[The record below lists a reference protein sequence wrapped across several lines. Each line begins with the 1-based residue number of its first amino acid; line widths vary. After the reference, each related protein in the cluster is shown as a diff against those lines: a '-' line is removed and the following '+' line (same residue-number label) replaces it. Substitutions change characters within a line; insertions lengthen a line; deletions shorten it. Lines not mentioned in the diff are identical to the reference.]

1 MPVDRRTGI
10 LLFRVALLLPLAIAP
25 IWQGIAHARSAG
37 SSLNPGPRATRGDD
51 TEDALPRIQCAHGY
65 AATIYAQGLS
75 SPDGLAFSPTGV
87 LHVSEETAGRVS
99 QIGPAGQVTPVI
111 TGLNSPEGI
120 TFDDSGNLY
129 VVEDRQAGRLMK
141 RASNGPTTT
150 LTTDLDAPEG
160 IVWTSDDVLYV
171 TESNAQF
178 TADPT
183 DLRAHV
189 TAVSSSGLRT
199 RIVTFTPTIQ
209 GTEVEFRSYAGLT
222 IGPEGLLYVTNELS
236 GQEETI
242 VVIPGVL
249 TFTLSTTD
257 SVLTVDPATGAQTLF
272 ASDLVA
278 PEGLRFSDS
287 GEFPLY
293 VAEEDT
299 GGGGRLSRV
308 EPDGSHT
315 PVCTGFF
322 NVEDVTMDQ
331 RGWLYVSEDSSGL
344 LILIKPPHV
353 WLPLILKTA
362 NHK

>member
-1 MPVDRRTGI
+1 MHRRTGI
-10 LLFRVALLLPLAIAP
+10 LLFLAALLLPLAIAS
-25 IWQGIAHARSAG
+25 IWQGMAHAQPDSD
-37 SSLNPGPRATRGDD
+37 LNLIPTETRGDGI
-51 TEDALPRIQCAHGY
+51 EDILPRIQCVHGY
-65 AATIYAQGLS
+65 TATIYAQGLS
-75 SPDGLAFSPTGV
+75 SPDGLAFSPAGA
-87 LHVSEETAGRVS
+87 LYVSEETAGRVS

-120 TFDDSGNLY
+120 TFDTNGSLY
-129 VVEDRQAGRLMK
+129 VVEDRQAGRLIK

-150 LTTDLDAPEG
+150 LVTDLDAPEG

-178 TADPT
+178 TVDPT

-189 TAVSSSGLRT
+189 TAVSPSGLTT
-199 RIVTFTPTIQ
+199 RIVTLTPTIR
-209 GTEVEFRSYAGLT
+209 GTEVEFQSYAGLSV
-222 IGPEGLLYVTNELS
+222 GPEGLLYVTNELS

-242 VVIPGVL
+242 VVIPGIL

-257 SVLTVDPATGAQTLF
+257 SVLTVDPATGARSLF

-278 PEGLRFSDS
+278 PEGLHFSRD

-299 GGGGRLSRV
+299 GGGGGRLSRI
-308 EPDGSHT
+308 EADGSHT

-322 NVEDVTMDQ
+322 NIEDVTMDQ
-331 RGWLYVSEDSSGL
+331 KGWLYVSEDSSGL

-353 WLPLILKTA
+353 WLPLILKNA